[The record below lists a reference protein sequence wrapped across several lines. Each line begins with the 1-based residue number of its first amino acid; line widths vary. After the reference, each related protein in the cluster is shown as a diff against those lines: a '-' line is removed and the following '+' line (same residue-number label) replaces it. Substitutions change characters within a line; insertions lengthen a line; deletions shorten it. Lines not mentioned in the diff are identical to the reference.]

1 MTPPAASTDEGGARR
16 HLNAFEMVSL
26 LEPHKQFQNSVT
38 MLRKRVHGQHEPI
51 YSNFP

>member
-1 MTPPAASTDEGGARR
+1 MHEHPAHLAAMRTGACDYE
-16 HLNAFEMVSL
+16 LLSL